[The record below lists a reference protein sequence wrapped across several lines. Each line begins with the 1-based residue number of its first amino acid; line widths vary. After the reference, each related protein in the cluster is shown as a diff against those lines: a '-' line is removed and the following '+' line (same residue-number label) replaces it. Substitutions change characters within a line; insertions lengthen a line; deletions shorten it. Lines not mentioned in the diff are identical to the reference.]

1 MADDIF
7 TQDTVDK
14 LNSSALTFNEVV
26 TSRAG
31 GVSTGA
37 VISQTLTPL
46 GETTDTLKGRLDKL
60 GVHISDWAS
69 TDGGTLTSPA
79 QAFLNNTSGSVGFGN
94 YYSWSGVYPSGG
106 HIVAPGTDPAAVGS
120 GYAPRTD
127 VALRGELASP
137 TGASMVWYKQA
148 TLASLMDSSPSPL
161 AFGAHANGVDDDSAA
176 IK

>member
-7 TQDTVDK
+7 TQETVDK

-37 VISQTLTPL
+37 IIDQTLTPL

-60 GVHISDWAS
+60 GVYVSDWAS
-69 TDGGTLTSPA
+69 TNGGTLTTPA

-94 YYSWSGVYPSGG
+94 YYSWSGTFPKT
-106 HIVAPGTDPAAVGS
+106 VAPGTDPAAVT
-120 GYAPRTD
+120 GYVPRAD
-127 VALRGELASP
+127 VVLREQLGQI
-137 TGASMVWYKQA
+137 TKR
-148 TLASLMDSSPSPL
+148 
-161 AFGAHANGVDDDSAA
+161 HA
-176 IK
+176 IRY